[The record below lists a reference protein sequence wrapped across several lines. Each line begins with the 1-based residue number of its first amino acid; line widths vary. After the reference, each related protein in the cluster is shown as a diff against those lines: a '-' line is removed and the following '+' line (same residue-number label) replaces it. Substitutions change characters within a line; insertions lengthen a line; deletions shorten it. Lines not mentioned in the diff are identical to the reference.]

1 MTSMPPTTSLPDLP
15 SQTGTA
21 ELLGYGRISWGQ
33 LTSFLADADA
43 EAAWADYSGFH
54 IGPVPAEPPPYS
66 HLWAWSSQWL
76 ARVRIDNGTAIT
88 GVLALHDEP
97 HSAPPVISRETVQFQ
112 HARAATWPQTEK
124 RVGLAAQRHSRPTR
138 GHLPDPRR
146 PPDHLRRRSS
156 RSFTRQ
162 YPAVDFGNWPR
173 ANLILLL

>member
-1 MTSMPPTTSLPDLP
+1 MTSMPSTTSLPDLP

-21 ELLGYGRISWGQ
+21 ELLGYGRICWGQ
-33 LTSFLADADA
+33 LTSFLADA

-66 HLWAWSSQWL
+66 HLWAWSSEWL

-124 RVGLAAQRHSRPTR
+124 RVGRLPSGIADRPVDIYLIPGDHPITFAAAPA
-138 GHLPDPRR
+138 DPS
-146 PPDHLRRRSS
+146 H
-156 RSFTRQ
+156 
-162 YPAVDFGNWPR
+162 
-173 ANLILLL
+173 ANTQP